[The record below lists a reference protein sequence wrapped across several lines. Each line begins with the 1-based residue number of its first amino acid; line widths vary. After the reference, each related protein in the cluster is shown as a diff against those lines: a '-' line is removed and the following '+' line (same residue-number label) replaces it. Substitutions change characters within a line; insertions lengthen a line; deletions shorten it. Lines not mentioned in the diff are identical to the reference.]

1 MEQSFL
7 KIQIISLFIFFLL
20 VLSSAAFA
28 AADQI
33 ILDPNN
39 VNVNKKIS
47 LSAENHHHKEFQ
59 INLSEDVGL
68 KTNDPPKNFD
78 QLNEKI
84 NPTQKQINL
93 SEELSVVTNTPNQNF
108 IIIVKQNAD
117 DTKTTMDRISN
128 SDRIRFN
135 GRSITTQNILWNEQ
149 STTNKL
155 SSFVDVEKSFLASSI
170 ENTFRIE
177 LEKILFIKPTVLEFS
192 LIIHNDITTF
202 FETTNSIKNNSEKLI
217 SDLTNTKNPILLLLL
232 VPLSG
237 YILIRSEE
245 EKFRYNIKQVLSFC
259 FIIILVASSVITPV
273 SISSNY
279 WGVAYA
285 ESSNDTNNTSKQL
298 EPTSTA
304 SSVSAPNQLNSTLLT
319 GTSDNSNKTDISI

>member
-39 VNVNKKIS
+39 VNVNKKINPS
-47 LSAENHHHKEFQ
+47 TENHHPKEFQ

-68 KTNDPPKNFD
+68 KTNDPPKNSD
-78 QLNEKI
+78 QLNQKI

-108 IIIVKQNAD
+108 IIIKQNVD

-217 SDLTNTKNPILLLLL
+217 SDLTNTKNPTLLLLL

-245 EKFRYNIKQVLSFC
+245 EKF
-259 FIIILVASSVITPV
+259 
-273 SISSNY
+273 
-279 WGVAYA
+279 
-285 ESSNDTNNTSKQL
+285 
-298 EPTSTA
+298 
-304 SSVSAPNQLNSTLLT
+304 
-319 GTSDNSNKTDISI
+319 

>member
-68 KTNDPPKNFD
+68 KTNDPPKNPD

-84 NPTQKQINL
+84 IPTQKQINL

-155 SSFVDVEKSFLASSI
+155 SSFVDIEKSFIASSTI
-170 ENTFRIE
+170 ENTFPIE
-177 LEKILFIKPTVLEFS
+177 LEKILFIKPTILEFS

-202 FETTNSIKNNSEKLI
+202 FETTDSIKNNSEKLI
-217 SDLTNTKNPILLLLL
+217 
-232 VPLSG
+232 
-237 YILIRSEE
+237 
-245 EKFRYNIKQVLSFC
+245 
-259 FIIILVASSVITPV
+259 
-273 SISSNY
+273 
-279 WGVAYA
+279 
-285 ESSNDTNNTSKQL
+285 
-298 EPTSTA
+298 
-304 SSVSAPNQLNSTLLT
+304 
-319 GTSDNSNKTDISI
+319 